1 MCGIAGVIERSPR
14 RNGSRGPRALPDIVR
29 AMAEKIIHRGPDED
43 GFLDRPG
50 LSLAN
55 RRLSIVGLA
64 DGRQPISNEDG
75 TVWTVFN
82 GEFFDYPEKRA
93 ELEAKGH
100 VFRTHTDTE
109 LIPHLYE
116 EYGEGMFEHLRGQF
130 AVCVWDSRQNLLYLI
145 RDRSGICPL
154 FWTLR
159 EDADGTPLLLFASEA
174 RALFGSGLVK
184 AEADPRGLNHVFTFF
199 AMPGPVS
206 VFAGV
211 NILPP
216 GHFLKLQLGRPET
229 PPAPEPRAYWRIDFP
244 DRGQEMAV
252 PDERKLVDEFES
264 RLLAS
269 VGRRLRADVPVVS
282 YLSGGV
288 DSSIVVALA
297 GKVLGRPVPTFT
309 IGIGD
314 PALNEETEAAVVARH
329 VGAEPLVVRC
339 GDRELLEKYG
349 ELTEAAEAPVVDTSC
364 AALMMLARAVRDRGF
379 KVALTG
385 EGSDEWLAG
394 YPWFK
399 THRLLG
405 MLDAVPGLRLSRWV
419 KQAALW
425 ALRQPRFPVKA
436 IQRAEDCVG
445 GPNAWFDIYGLMS
458 LAKLRFF
465 SREMLARLADHIPWA
480 DLGFDAE
487 RMRRWSPLNRSLAV
501 GARVMLA
508 GHLMSSKGD
517 RVAMHSSVE
526 TRYPFLDEDVI
537 GFLATVPPRYKLKGF
552 SDKYLL
558 RRVAERWLPKSIAWR
573 KKTMFR
579 APLDSFHLDRVRE
592 LPGLA
597 EHFRRIDRLLSPE
610 MLAHTGYFDP
620 AAVALWR
627 GRIGRMRPGLTR
639 TSVEMGLMAVT
650 ATQLWHDTFIERL
663 VGPAVR

>member
-14 RNGSRGPRALPDIVR
+14 RHGSRGPRPLPEIVR
-29 AMAEKIIHRGPDED
+29 AMAGRIVHRGPDED
-43 GFLDRPG
+43 GYLDRPG

-55 RRLSIVGLA
+55 RRLSIVGLS

-82 GEFFDYPEKRA
+82 GELYDYQERRP

-109 LIPHLYE
+109 LIPHLWE
-116 EYGEGMFEHLRGQF
+116 ELGEGMFEQLRGQF
-130 AVCVWDSRQNLLYLI
+130 AICLWDSRTNEIVLV

-154 FWTLR
+154 YWTLR
-159 EDADGTPLLLFASEA
+159 EDADGTPLLLFASEVK
-174 RALFGSGLVK
+174 ALFGSGLVK

-199 AMPGPVS
+199 AVPGPVS
-206 VFAGV
+206 CFAGV

-216 GHFLKLQLGRPET
+216 GHFLRLRLGREET
-229 PPAPEPRAYWRIDFP
+229 PPAPEPKAYWKIDFP
-244 DRGQEMAV
+244 DRGQELAV
-252 PDERKLVDEFES
+252 PSEKALVDQFEAH
-264 RLLAS
+264 LLGA

-297 GKVLGRPVPTFT
+297 GKVLGRPIPTFT
-309 IGIGD
+309 IGID
-314 PALNEETEAAVVARH
+314 DASLNEETEAGIVARH
-329 VGAEPLVVRC
+329 VGAEPFIVKC
-339 GDRELLEKYG
+339 GDRELLESYP
-349 ELTEAAEAPVVDTSC
+349 ELTDAAEVPVIDTACAP
-364 AALMMLARAVRDRGF
+364 LLMLARAVRDKGY

-399 THRLLG
+399 THRLMS
-405 MLDAVPGLRLSRWV
+405 MLDVVPGVRVSRWL
-419 KQAALW
+419 KQTALW
-425 ALRQPRFPVKA
+425 LMRQPRYPTKV
-436 IQRAEDCVG
+436 IQRAEDFVG

-465 SREMLARLADHIPWA
+465 SAEMSARLADHVPWA

-508 GHLMSSKGD
+508 GHLLASKGD

-526 TRYPFLDEDVI
+526 ARYPFLDEEL
-537 GFLATVPPRYKLKGF
+537 LAFSAKVPTQYKLRGF

-573 KKTMFR
+573 RKAMFR
-579 APLDSFHLDRVRE
+579 APMDSFHLDRVRD
-592 LPGLA
+592 LPGMT
-597 EHFRRIDRLLSPE
+597 EHFRRIDRLMSPE
-610 MLAHTGYFDP
+610 ALTQTGYFDP
-620 AAVALWR
+620 TAVAHWR
-627 GRIGRMRPGLTR
+627 AKLGRMRPGLPR
-639 TSVEMGLMAVT
+639 TVIEMGLMAVT
-650 ATQLWHDTFIERL
+650 ATQLWHDTFIEKL
-663 VGPAVR
+663 SDK